1 VECREFIF
9 AERIGDWRQVSP
21 VTTDREQPAVRS
33 IPDTAL
39 VKQCLEGKEEAWSQL
54 IDKYK
59 ALIYSIPVKYGLPPQ
74 EAADIFQG
82 TCMELL
88 TRLADLREPRAL
100 PKWLIQV
107 AYHQCYHWKRQ
118 QQRLVSRD
126 GEAELPE
133 PEIPPMAEELLRQT
147 EEEQILREAMTSLA
161 PRCRK
166 LVEMLF
172 FESPARPYSEVANE
186 LKLAVGSI
194 GLTRQKCI
202 ETLRKRL
209 DELGFS

>member
-1 VECREFIF
+1 MSP
-9 AERIGDWRQVSP
+9 AATDTERPS
-21 VTTDREQPAVRS
+21 VRTIS
-33 IPDTAL
+33 DATL
-39 VKQCLEGKEEAWSQL
+39 VKRCLSGEEEAWSQL

-59 ALIYSIPVKYGLPPQ
+59 ALIYSVPVKYGLPQQ

-88 TRLADLREPRAL
+88 THLPNLREPRAL

-107 AYHQCYHWKRQ
+107 AHHKCYHWKRQ
-118 QQRLVSRD
+118 QLRLVSRD

-133 PEIPPMAEELLRQT
+133 PEVPAVAEDLVKQT
-147 EEEQILREAMTSLA
+147 EEEQMLREAMAGLA
-161 PRCRK
+161 PRCRR

-172 FESPARPYSEVANE
+172 FESPSRPYIEVANE
-186 LKLAVGSI
+186 LNLAVGSI

-202 ETLRKRL
+202 ESLRKHL
-209 DELGFS
+209 DELGYS